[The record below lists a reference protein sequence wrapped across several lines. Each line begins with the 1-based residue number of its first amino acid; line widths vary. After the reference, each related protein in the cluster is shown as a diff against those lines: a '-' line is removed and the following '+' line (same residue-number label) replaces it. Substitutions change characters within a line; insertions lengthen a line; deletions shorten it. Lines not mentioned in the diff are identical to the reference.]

1 MIDVSIII
9 PTYNRGYILEKCLK
23 ALFNQVYPKDRYEII
38 LVDDGS
44 TDGTDRMVASLNPPC
59 RLKYLKNEKRI
70 GQPKS
75 RNKAI
80 REARGEVIISTDS
93 DIIVV
98 PDFISQHISFHK
110 KYKDIMVKG
119 ELIQISNLN
128 QVGKKKKGILDISF
142 SSFDTANVSVK
153 KEHLIKVGG
162 FDEDFLPYGFEDLEL
177 GYRLRKLGLKPKKN
191 PLALGYHYKP
201 LEKTFNPDTLY
212 EREKMRGM
220 NAALYWKKHP
230 TLRVKL
236 ATQGNPLFA
245 LSFIG
250 KYLAET
256 ERGKKIF
263 SHMKGNKKLFMF
275 LSQIIGYHYYL
286 EGFKKGK
293 TKNEKDFKKNI
304 R

>member
-44 TDGTDRMVASLNPPC
+44 TDGTNRMIASLNPPC

-80 REARGEVIISTDS
+80 KKAEGEIIIFTDS
-93 DIIVV
+93 DIIPVS
-98 PDFISQHISFHK
+98 DFISQHISFHK
-110 KYKDIMVKG
+110 KYKNIIVNG
-119 ELIQISNLN
+119 SLIRISNLDEI
-128 QVGKKKKGILDISF
+128 GKKKKGILDISF
-142 SSFDTANVSVK
+142 SSFDTANVSVR

-162 FDEDFLPYGFEDLEL
+162 FDEDFLPYGFADLEL

-191 PLALGYHYKP
+191 PLALGYHYKEP
-201 LEKTFNPDTLY
+201 RKIFDPKNMYEK
-212 EREKMRGM
+212 EKMRGIS
-220 NAALYWKKHP
+220 AALYWKKHP

-236 ATQGNPLFA
+236 TTQANPLFV

-250 KYLAET
+250 KWLVEK
-256 ERGKKIF
+256 EVGGKIF
-263 SHMKGNKKLFMF
+263 SSVKKNKNKTLFMF
-275 LSQIIGYHYYL
+275 LSRLIGCYYYL
-286 EGFKKGK
+286 EGFKEGK
-293 TKNEKDFKKNI
+293 ARYEKKLKK
-304 R
+304 